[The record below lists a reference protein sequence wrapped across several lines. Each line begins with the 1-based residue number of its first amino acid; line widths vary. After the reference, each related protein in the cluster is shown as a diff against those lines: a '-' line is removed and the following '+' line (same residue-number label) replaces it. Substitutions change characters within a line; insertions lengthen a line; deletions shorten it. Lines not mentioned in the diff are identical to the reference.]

1 MSDDLANRL
10 LSSSDPVLQLTQS
23 TARSVPA
30 VSNGQPVVAS
40 APVNA
45 GPARTVG
52 IAPPRPKRRSF
63 VLPLV
68 LMAAIGFG
76 GWKGYEWF
84 AGGRFLVTTDDA
96 YVKADMSIIAAK
108 LSGYIAS
115 VAVIENTPVKA
126 GDELVR
132 MDDGDYKLAVAAA
145 RDKIATQNATIAR
158 FDDQAKAQEAAI
170 EQAQAQLASAKAEAV
185 RAASAFD
192 RSETLSKSDYASKAT
207 FDQAR
212 ADRDR
217 SIAAVQSAQAA
228 IASAQAGLSV
238 LKAQKKEA
246 EGARVELQTALEKAE
261 RDLSFTAIRA
271 PFDGVVANKAVQ
283 PGQYVQP
290 GTRMLAVVPLDT
302 AYVEANYKETQ
313 LGDIKPGQKVDI
325 TVDAYAKRSIE
336 GAVESIAP
344 GSGAEFSLLPPE
356 NATGNFTKIV
366 QRLPVRIKIPADV
379 AREGLL
385 RPGMSVVA
393 SVHTRDESQP
403 PPTLL
408 GLLGLD
414 KLPIFNPNGTAH
426 AGE

>member
-1 MSDDLANRL
+1 
-10 LSSSDPVLQLTQS
+10 
-23 TARSVPA
+23 
-30 VSNGQPVVAS
+30 
-40 APVNA
+40 
-45 GPARTVG
+45 
-52 IAPPRPKRRSF
+52 
-63 VLPLV
+63 
-68 LMAAIGFG
+68 MAAIGFG

-84 AGGRFLVTTDDA
+84 AAGRFLVTTDDA

-393 SVHTRDESQP
+393 SVHTRDKSQP